1 MEPFSNLIKALASL
15 LWPILGFVVVYL
27 FKEELRDLLRRL
39 KKGKLFGQEV
49 ELEASLKQLN
59 ASAVAVASEVR
70 QLPPASPDPELEVPN
85 EDAANE
91 ILKLAAT
98 SPKAALV
105 TLSAKIEKEARELVA
120 ITGHLKG
127 RTHLGLRD
135 AVGEVAATTGLPPH
149 VAGSLKQFSDVRN
162 RIVHGHGATDDDVL
176 RALDS
181 GITILKALTAIP
193 RETNVVWDPGVTV
206 YSDPELKT
214 PISGV
219 KGVILETT
227 SPGGAKKS
235 KRIFPS
241 TKEWFKKGQRLSWE
255 WSFDQT
261 WSKAWYKDPETSE
274 IKSAWGSAAEF
285 VGRPLDEI

>member
-1 MEPFSNLIKALASL
+1 MESLSNLIKAIASF

-27 FKEELRDLLRRL
+27 FKEEIRDLLRRL

-49 ELEASLKQLN
+49 ELDASLKQLN
-59 ASAVAVASEVR
+59 ASAVAVASEVS
-70 QLPPASPDPELEVPN
+70 QLPPASPDSELKIPD
-85 EDAANE
+85 EDTSDE

-105 TLSAKIEKEARELVA
+105 TLSAKIEKEARDLVA
-120 ITGHLKG
+120 VTGHLKG
-127 RTHLGLRD
+127 RSHLGLRE

-149 VAGSLKQFSDVRN
+149 VAGSLKQFSEVRN
-162 RIVHGHGATDDDVL
+162 RIVHGHGATGDDVL
-176 RALDS
+176 SALDS

-193 RETNVVWDPGVTV
+193 RETNVVWNPGVAV

-214 PISGV
+214 QISGV

-227 SPGGAKKS
+227 SPGGTKKS
-235 KRIFPS
+235 KRVFPS
-241 TKEWFKKGQRLSWE
+241 TKDWFKKGQRVSWE
-255 WSFDQT
+255 WSFGKT
-261 WSKAWYKDPETSE
+261 WPEAWYKDPETSE

-285 VGRPLDEI
+285 VGRPLDEL